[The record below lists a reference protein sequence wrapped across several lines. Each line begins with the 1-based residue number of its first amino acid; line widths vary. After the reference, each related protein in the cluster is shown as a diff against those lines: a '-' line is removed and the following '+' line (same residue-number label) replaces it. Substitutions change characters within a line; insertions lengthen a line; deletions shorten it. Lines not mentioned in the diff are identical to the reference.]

1 MCEYVCTAQMSNPVA
16 VLLLLV
22 RNEHGEDFEK
32 RDGIEGI
39 EGCSNCL
46 GRVPSAVRTGSVS
59 YVRTRP
65 ARDDG

>member
-1 MCEYVCTAQMSNPVA
+1 MCEYVCTAQMRNPVA

-32 RDGIEGI
+32 REGIEGI

-46 GRVPSAVRTGSVS
+46 GRVPSAVRGSVS

>member
-1 MCEYVCTAQMSNPVA
+1 MCEYVCTAQMRNPVA

-22 RNEHGEDFEK
+22 RNKHGEDLEK
-32 RDGIEGI
+32 REGIEGI

-46 GRVPSAVRTGSVS
+46 GRVPSAVRGLVS